1 MKRTHPRTAAEL
13 NGSTH
18 RRLDAYALAAGAAG
32 VGMLALAQPSG
43 AKIVYTPAHRIIGP
57 GSSYKLDLSHDGITD
72 FTLRDLHHTT
82 GTVVSGGLSAVPAA
96 GNGVEGTLTRSR
108 PWAYALKRGA
118 VVGPRRPFKAK
129 RMVSIRIED
138 STHYSYGSW
147 LNVSNRYLGV
157 RFKIAGKVHYGWA
170 RLSVA
175 ADQHAHVTATL
186 TGYAYETIP
195 NKAITA
201 GQTKGPEDTIEK
213 PDAVLR
219 APTSKPATL
228 ALLALG
234 SPALS
239 IWRRK
244 ETLSTAQ

>member
-1 MKRTHPRTAAEL
+1 MKRTSPPRTAAEL
-13 NGSTH
+13 TGSTH
-18 RRLDAYALAAGAAG
+18 RRIRTRRRRSRSGNVG
-32 VGMLALAQPSG
+32 VGQPSE

-72 FTLRDLHHTT
+72 FTLRDLQPHHRHC
-82 GTVVSGGLSAVPAA
+82 GLGRPFCGSRRGQWGGGA
-96 GNGVEGTLTRSR
+96 LTRSR
-108 PWAYALKRGA
+108 PWAYALKRGV

-138 STHYSYGSW
+138 SAHYSYGSW
-147 LNVSNRYLGV
+147 LNVSNRYLGL

-170 RLSVA
+170 RLNVA

-201 GQTKGPEDTIEK
+201 GQTKGPGDTVEK
-213 PDAVLR
+213 PDAALR
-219 APTSKPATL
+219 APL
-228 ALLALG
+228 RNRAL
-234 SPALS
+234 
-239 IWRRK
+239 
-244 ETLSTAQ
+244 